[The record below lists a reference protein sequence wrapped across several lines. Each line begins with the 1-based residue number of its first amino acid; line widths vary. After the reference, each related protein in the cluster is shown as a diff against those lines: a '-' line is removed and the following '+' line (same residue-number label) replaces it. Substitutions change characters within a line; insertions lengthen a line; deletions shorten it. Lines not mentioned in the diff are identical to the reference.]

1 MTLRGWRYG
10 LAAALA
16 FALGLLG
23 VAGGSEPWAQG
34 QPACT
39 VTVKPGE
46 SIQRAIDAA
55 AEGAVICL
63 TAGTWEENVEIKKSL
78 TLRGASREQTK
89 IRGKK
94 EGEPVIMIKSDAE
107 IEVTI
112 EGFTI
117 AEAKR
122 GSGIDIGGTARATI
136 TNSQISGNEGMGISM
151 WGTAQA
157 TITNSQI
164 SNERSSFYVGVGI
177 SMWDSTQATIT
188 NSQVSGNEGAGI
200 SMWGSAQATITNS
213 QISGNGYDGIE
224 MRGSAQATIEN
235 NTIQENKVCG
245 IWSSSD
251 KPAQGKGNRMRGN
264 GADLC
269 GNAPAGLRI
278 PLVPPTSKTQL
289 SFPGPYPTLQEAIDA
304 LAPGG
309 VIAIA
314 AGEHL
319 GGLTIWKPLTL
330 RGAGREEVKLKGAV
344 SLISEAQGVQI
355 EGVTITDSAFTGLLL
370 GGQAKATI
378 TNSQISGNEGN
389 GISIMWDS
397 AQVTI
402 TNSQISGNEGNGI
415 IMEGSAQVTIT
426 DSQISGNE
434 ENGIRMGDSTQATI
448 TNSKIS
454 GSEIFGIIMGGS
466 AWAEIKGSII
476 EGNGTHE
483 GCKNNYYM
491 CNGIGLYEKP
501 QVKIIDSTIRNNAD
515 WGVGA
520 ALKQCG
526 YWGGSFTGAVTFEDM
541 MLDQIAGNNT
551 SGNQNGMGNPG
562 NHYWNRPD
570 IPDGQVCLP

>member
-1 MTLRGWRYG
+1 MRVFKISMLGVVLLALAVGTSEQAG
-10 LAAALA
+10 LAQ
-16 FALGLLG
+16 
-23 VAGGSEPWAQG
+23 AGCSIM
-34 QPACT
+34 
-39 VTVKPGE
+39 VKPGE

-55 AEGAVICL
+55 KEGAVICL
-63 TAGTWEENVEIKKSL
+63 TAGMWEENVEIKKSL
-78 TLRGASREQTK
+78 TLRGAGREQTK
-89 IRGKK
+89 IKGKGK
-94 EGEPVIMIKSDAE
+94 GKPVIMIASNAK

-112 EGFTI
+112 EGLTA
-117 AEAKR
+117 AEAK
-122 GSGIDIGGTARATI
+122 GYGVAGKARVTI
-136 TNSQISGNEGMGISM
+136 TNSQISANKGDGIYIGGSAQATISNSQISGNEWDGIFI
-151 WGTAQA
+151 WGWAAQA

-164 SNERSSFYVGVGI
+164 SDNGSMGI
-177 SMWDSTQATIT
+177 DMGGW
-188 NSQVSGNEGAGI
+188 
-200 SMWGSAQATITNS
+200 AQATITNS
-213 QISGNGYDGIE
+213 QLSDNGSDGIE
-224 MRGSAQATIEN
+224 MWGSAQATIEN
-235 NTIQENKVCG
+235 NTIQENKICG

-278 PLVPPTSKTQL
+278 PLVPPTTKTQL

-309 VIAIA
+309 VITIA

-330 RGAGREEVKLKGAV
+330 RGAGREEVKFMGAV

-355 EGVTITDSAFTGLLL
+355 EGVTITGSAFTGLLL

-378 TNSQISGNEGN
+378 TNSQVSGNKWS
-389 GISIMWDS
+389 GIGVEAS
-397 AQVTI
+397 AQATI
-402 TNSQISGNEGNGI
+402 SNSQISGNGKHGI
-415 IMEGSAQVTIT
+415 WMWGSAQ
-426 DSQISGNE
+426 
-434 ENGIRMGDSTQATI
+434 
-448 TNSKIS
+448 
-454 GSEIFGIIMGGS
+454 
-466 AWAEIKGSII
+466 AEIRGSTI
-476 EGNGTHE
+476 EGNGTSE
-483 GCKNNYYM
+483 DCKKNNYI
-491 CNGIGLYEKP
+491 CNGIWLYAKS

-520 ALKQCG
+520 YLKQCG
-526 YWGGSFTGAVTFEDM
+526 EYTDDFTGTVTFEDM